1 MRMNESDHI
10 NKSEERDYIQE
21 HNQGS
26 RAIRQPNTMSDLY
39 EQYDITHTQ
48 DKRLKQDVANN
59 EELLNQDSQQDIQNL
74 QELKVFTLQSS
85 ESAPSSYPQS
95 GVPK

>member
-1 MRMNESDHI
+1 MKVYFDDRSDQNEPDHNMRMNESDHI

-48 DKRLKQDVANN
+48 DNRLKQDVVITNN
-59 EELLNQDSQQDIQNL
+59 EDLLNQDS
-74 QELKVFTLQSS
+74 
-85 ESAPSSYPQS
+85 
-95 GVPK
+95 